1 MPIHGVTNLCS
12 QTEAV
17 EFANDVAELW
27 KQQLGQR
34 LVGVYLIGS
43 LAHGGFNARYS
54 DIDMALIA
62 EVPLEA
68 SEISSVNREAAERSP
83 SCFSRLSLFWADQD
97 FSVGRFPPLDRV
109 DYIDHA
115 VPVLESRR
123 VYPARPALAEIHT
136 YLGGEPFR
144 NWSKEVQFFSALNEL
159 TVDDH
164 KRYLRALL
172 YPARF
177 WYSWETGAIG
187 SNERAVTYLQD
198 RRVDIDLDLISRAL
212 FCRSQQG
219 DPRSLFSER
228 SKLLHLYDRCKQL
241 IDLR

>member
-1 MPIHGVTNLCS
+1 MSIPGVTNLCS
-12 QTEAV
+12 RTEAV

-27 KQQLGQR
+27 KQQLGQG

-54 DIDMALIA
+54 DIDMALVA

-68 SEISSVNREAAERSP
+68 SDLSLLKRRAAECSP
-83 SCFSRLSLFWADQD
+83 NCFSRLSLFWADQA
-97 FSVGRFPPLDRV
+97 FSVGRFPPLDKI

-123 VYPARPALAEIHT
+123 VHPARPALTEIRT
-136 YLGGEPFR
+136 YLSGEPFR
-144 NWSKEVQFFSALNEL
+144 NWSKEAQFFSARTELN
-159 TVDDH
+159 VDDH

-177 WYSWETGAIG
+177 WYSWETGAMG
-187 SNERAVTYLQD
+187 SNEFAVTYLQD
-198 RRVDIDLDLISRAL
+198 RGADIDLDLISRAL
-212 FCRSQQG
+212 VCRRQED

-228 SKLLHLYDRCKQL
+228 SKLLHLYGSCKQL
-241 IDLR
+241 IGVR